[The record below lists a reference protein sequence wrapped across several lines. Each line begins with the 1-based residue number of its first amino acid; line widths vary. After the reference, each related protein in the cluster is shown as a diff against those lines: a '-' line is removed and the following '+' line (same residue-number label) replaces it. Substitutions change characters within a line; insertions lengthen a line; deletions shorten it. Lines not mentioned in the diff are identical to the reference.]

1 MGRHIPRHA
10 PRHAAAPASSG
21 VRAGLSG
28 LVGTL
33 RRPVVSASL
42 AAAVLATGAAVAT
55 TAQETA
61 TAEPRSLA
69 VDTELAQVSAAQ
81 ATVAAADGARLATAR
96 AEVNSA
102 KSALTAKAE
111 EAARAKAAAA
121 AKARKEAAAK
131 AARAAAR
138 KALIANAQDDP
149 KAAAK
154 VIMGDY
160 GFGED
165 QWSCLE
171 QLWHGESGWNYTAEN
186 TSSGAYGIPQSLPGS
201 KMGTVADDWR
211 TNPVTQI
218 KWGLGYIK
226 DVYGTPC
233 GAWGAW
239 NSRYPHWY

>member
-69 VDTELAQVSAAQ
+69 VDTQLAQVSAAQ
-81 ATVAAADGARLATAR
+81 ATVAAADGARLVSAR